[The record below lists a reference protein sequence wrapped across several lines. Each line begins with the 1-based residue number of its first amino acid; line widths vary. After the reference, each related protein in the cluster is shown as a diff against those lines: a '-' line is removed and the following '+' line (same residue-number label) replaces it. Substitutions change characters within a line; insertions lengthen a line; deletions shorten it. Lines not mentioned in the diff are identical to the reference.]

1 MSYGISF
8 TNIGI
13 ILLDVLLVWACLS
26 VDKHLKLLD
35 LEDQKLK
42 DLDEYRFK
50 QISHLR

>member
-1 MSYGISF
+1 MTYGISF

-35 LEDQKLK
+35 YEDQKLQEK
-42 DLDEYRFK
+42 DEYRYK
-50 QISHLR
+50 QISRFH